1 MSRKWN
7 VSWIGAFAVFA
18 GLLAYLSMP
27 TFSFGDTSAVRAP
40 APGFELT
47 SLDGK
52 ATTLA
57 DYSQKVKVVNFWAT
71 WCHACK
77 IELPALRAIHEKYKD
92 KDVTVIGL
100 SVDQNPADVVRFV
113 EQTGIEYPVLVNAM
127 ETART
132 YHLRATPTT
141 IILDKDNK
149 VYKKYVGVQ
158 GQGTFERDIE
168 ALLKSF

>member
-7 VSWIGAFAVFA
+7 IRWLGAFVVFA
-18 GLLAYLSMP
+18 GLLAYLSLP
-27 TFSFGDTSAVRAP
+27 TFSVGDTSSVRAP

-47 SLDGK
+47 SLDGVSK
-52 ATTLA
+52 SLE
-57 DYSQKVKVVNFWAT
+57 DYPQKVKVVNFWAT

-77 IELPALRAIHEKYKD
+77 IELPALRAIHKKYED
-92 KDVTVIGL
+92 QDVAVIGL
-100 SVDQNPADVVRFV
+100 SVDRNPAGVVSFV
-113 EQTGIEYPVLVNAM
+113 ERTGLEYPVLVNAM
-127 ETART
+127 ETARQ

-141 IILDKDNK
+141 IILDADNN

-168 ALLKSF
+168 ALLKL